1 MGSIAK
7 GIIEFLKNYRKETI
21 LVVVATVL
29 ITILVL
35 VLISALIIHNAP
47 ISLINIGKVHTLNVE
62 VYGGN
67 ITTINGELALDWGTV
82 YPGIKVNRTFYIRS
96 KSNIE
101 GTLII
106 KTGNWTFKN
115 TRTYTYNKTEWMNII
130 EPPWN
135 ETKLKPKQEIFAT
148 VTLNVTNSQEFIDW
162 LVENEIKSFSFD
174 ITIILK
180 P

>member
-1 MGSIAK
+1 MSSVAK
-7 GIIEFLKNYRKETI
+7 SIIEFFKKYRKETV
-21 LVVVATVL
+21 LVAATAL
-29 ITILVL
+29 IIILVL
-35 VLISALIIHNAP
+35 VLISVLITHNTSL
-47 ISLINIGKVHTLNVE
+47 SLINVGKVHALNVE

-67 ITTINGELALDWGTV
+67 LTTINGELALDWGTV

-115 TRTYTYNKTEWMNII
+115 TETYTYEKTEWMNII
-130 EPPWN
+130 EPLWN
-135 ETKLKPKQEIFAT
+135 NTKLKPKQEIFAT
-148 VTLNVTNSQEFIDW
+148 ITLNVTNSQEFIDW
-162 LVENEIKSFSFD
+162 LIENEIKSFSFD